1 MKKIVIIKGG
11 LGNQFFQ
18 YSFSKFLELNFP
30 TDEILLD
37 FSHYNNHD
45 GKNDIFKPRILDY
58 NVKIKQLNYKNRLQR
73 YIFKKF
79 VKYKFLFPF
88 IGFFTSKILSQRKI
102 DIIPIKKLKKANIF
116 DGYWQNITY
125 IENIRSLI
133 IKDFKLNIK
142 ISPKAV
148 AYINEVKNNKN
159 SVFIGFRLGD
169 YTKKKL
175 IKKYGNLNTNYFES
189 AILSMNKKLNN
200 TTYYIFSNDIKKV
213 KTLKL
218 FESIKHIFIDDL
230 NNPQE
235 ELEIMRSCSNAI
247 IMNSTFHWW
256 GAFLIENKN
265 KVIISP
271 QNWFVNGWKDN
282 IIPENWIKI

>member
-1 MKKIVIIKGG
+1 
-11 LGNQFFQ
+11 
-18 YSFSKFLELNFP
+18 
-30 TDEILLD
+30 
-37 FSHYNNHD
+37 
-45 GKNDIFKPRILDY
+45 
-58 NVKIKQLNYKNRLQR
+58 
-73 YIFKKF
+73 
-79 VKYKFLFPF
+79 
-88 IGFFTSKILSQRKI
+88 
-102 DIIPIKKLKKANIF
+102 
-116 DGYWQNITY
+116 
-125 IENIRSLI
+125 
-133 IKDFKLNIK
+133 
-142 ISPKAV
+142 
-148 AYINEVKNNKN
+148 
-159 SVFIGFRLGD
+159 
-169 YTKKKL
+169 
-175 IKKYGNLNTNYFES
+175 
-189 AILSMNKKLNN
+189 MNKKLNN
-200 TTYYIFSNDIKKV
+200 PTYYIFSNDIKKV